1 MKSLKVLTLLFLSVV
16 AAFAVLSAKEMR
28 VLGIGNSFTWSLE
41 RYLPQVAA
49 SAPDCKLIFDVAG
62 VGGCELERHWR
73 YIIEESKDPSLKH
86 YKKGKASMMEML
98 SKEKWDMVVIQQA
111 SHESWK
117 PETYFPYASN
127 IANFVKEKVPSA
139 EIVLQ
144 QTWSYRADDMRL
156 KKWGIDQT
164 QMYNLARAA
173 YIEAAKKLNVR
184 VIPSGDA
191 VQIARKQKGINYVPP
206 SAEYLKS
213 LKYPEKIKDNDCIVG
228 RYTWKKGKGGKYTI
242 QKDTIHLNP
251 AGEYLQACVWFAFIF
266 DEPTSKITFKPDFM
280 SQADADLFK
289 KAAQEAV
296 DSFKQV
302 KK

>member
-1 MKSLKVLTLLFLSVV
+1 MKLLKFFSAVLLFVSSF
-16 AAFAVLSAKEMR
+16 AALFAKEMR

-41 RYLPQVAA
+41 KYLPQVAA
-49 SAPDCKLIFDVAG
+49 SAPDYKLIFDVAG

-111 SHESWK
+111 SHDSWK

-127 IANFVKEKVPSA
+127 IADFVKGKVPTA

-144 QTWSYRADDMRL
+144 QTWSYRADMRL

-164 QMYNLARAA
+164 KMYALARAA

-206 SAEYLKS
+206 SDEYLKS

-228 RYTWKKGKGGKYTI
+228 RYMWKKGKGGKYTI

-280 SQADADLFK
+280 SEADAELFK